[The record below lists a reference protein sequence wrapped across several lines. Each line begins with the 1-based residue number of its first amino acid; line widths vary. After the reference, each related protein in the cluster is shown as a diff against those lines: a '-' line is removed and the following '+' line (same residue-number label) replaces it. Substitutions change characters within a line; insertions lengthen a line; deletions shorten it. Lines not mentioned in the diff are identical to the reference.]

1 MFCLLF
7 RAMVLP
13 LATVGLLAGCDTAT
27 RQKQTGTSTSSL
39 KPDPEWR
46 CGGLRFPRDQIR
58 VAGMMRLQGR
68 DITLLEVNGSTFA
81 VDGGNCDMQGIPR
94 GDAQGIPPPYGVPDD
109 SHAALSLSRKPGL
122 Q

>member
-1 MFCLLF
+1 MFCLLS

-13 LATVGLLAGCDTAT
+13 LATVVLLAGCDTMA
-27 RQKQTGTSTSSL
+27 RQKQTGTSMSSL

-46 CGGLRFPRDQIR
+46 CGGLRFPWDQIR
-58 VAGMMRLQGR
+58 VTGVMRLQSR

-81 VDGGNCDMQGIPR
+81 VDVGNCDMQGIPR
-94 GDAQGIPPPYGVPDD
+94 GDGIPPPYGVPDD
-109 SHAALSLSRKPGL
+109 SHAALSLSRSPGL